1 MNKMEDVAKLLGL
14 KLGQFFKI
22 DSERYEASIFF
33 LAEDG
38 LHNVDTEEYEFD
50 NLENYEIHCVL
61 AQLLTDTA
69 EITQVVDWKPFEECE
84 TYEDKGDR

>member
-1 MNKMEDVAKLLGL
+1 MGSFSRLTVRDMRHL
-14 KLGQFFKI
+14 FF
-22 DSERYEASIFF
+22 F
-33 LAEDG
+33 AEDG

-69 EITQVVDWKPFEECE
+69 EITQVVDWKPFEE
-84 TYEDKGDR
+84 